1 MKRRGPS
8 MSEHF
13 SRTIS
18 EFQGRPVPERVRT
31 AGYAALIDHYRLKLP
46 LPPRLAAIGERHR
59 PTSTNEWQVLTP
71 RHAPEDSLLGH
82 LEFALKW
89 EGVDLAVLAA
99 LFQVVDDK
107 QIKVL
112 IRSAPTGAY
121 TRRLWYLHEWLTA
134 RQLDI
139 PDPGKVRAVPVVDP
153 EQQFS
158 ITDGTP
164 SARHKVIDNMPG
176 TRAFCPMVRRPFL
189 LQHFPAKN
197 LHDRRTRETIPEH
210 ISARPEDLKRLV
222 EGIVAFDQRA
232 VRGGIDPVVVA
243 ASIAFGFVYVHPFE
257 DGNGRLHR
265 WLIHHAL
272 ANAGYNPAGLV
283 FPVSA
288 AILRQI
294 EKYQTV
300 LESYSRPL
308 LDFIDWK
315 AMPGGNVQVKTEP
328 ANNYRY
334 FDATAHAEFLYTC
347 VQETIEHDLPD
358 EVAYLQAYD
367 RFSQGAQAILD
378 RRNT

>member
-1 MKRRGPS
+1 M
-8 MSEHF
+8 
-13 SRTIS
+13 
-18 EFQGRPVPERVRT
+18 ERW
-31 AGYAALIDHYRLKLP
+31 GK
-46 LPPRLAAIGERHR
+46 AIGEAGSR
-59 PTSTNEWQVLTP
+59 PLSTGELERLQRIVIGDARLI
-71 RHAPEDSLLGH
+71 HLG
-82 LEFALKW
+82 LREKGGFV
-89 EGVDLAVLAA
+89 G
-99 LFQVVDDK
+99 
-107 QIKVL
+107 
-112 IRSAPTGAY
+112 
-121 TRRLWYLHEWLTA
+121 
-134 RQLDI
+134 
-139 PDPGKVRAVPVVDP
+139 
-153 EQQFS
+153 
-158 ITDGTP
+158 
-164 SARHKVIDNMPG
+164 M
-176 TRAFCPMVRRPFL
+176 
-189 LQHFPAKN
+189 
-197 LHDRRTRETIPEH
+197 HDRRTREPIPEH
-210 ISARPEDLKRLV
+210 ISARPEDLKSLV

-315 AMPGGNVQVKTEP
+315 AMPSGNVQVKNET
-328 ANNYRY
+328 ANYYRY

-347 VQETIEHDLPD
+347 VRETIEHDLPD

-378 RRNT
+378 MPNQKIDQLHHFLRQGKGRLSKRARTKEFAALTDAEIAQIEGLYSDSFVKLDHAQTA

>member
-1 MKRRGPS
+1 LQEFAAKKLNQRAREIVDRTHADVMRRAAAFLLLSDSKSSFEIEGEQPS
-8 MSEHF
+8 GQRM
-13 SRTIS
+13 
-18 EFQGRPVPERVRT
+18 ERW
-31 AGYAALIDHYRLKLP
+31 GK
-46 LPPRLAAIGERHR
+46 AIGEAGSR
-59 PTSTNEWQVLTP
+59 PLSTAELERLQRIVIGDARLI
-71 RHAPEDSLLGH
+71 HLG
-82 LEFALKW
+82 LRE
-89 EGVDLAVLAA
+89 EGGFV
-99 LFQVVDDK
+99 
-107 QIKVL
+107 
-112 IRSAPTGAY
+112 G
-121 TRRLWYLHEWLTA
+121 
-134 RQLDI
+134 
-139 PDPGKVRAVPVVDP
+139 
-153 EQQFS
+153 
-158 ITDGTP
+158 
-164 SARHKVIDNMPG
+164 M
-176 TRAFCPMVRRPFL
+176 
-189 LQHFPAKN
+189 
-197 LHDRRTRETIPEH
+197 HDRRTREPIPEH
-210 ISARPEDLKRLV
+210 ISARPEDLKSLV

-272 ANAGYNPAGLV
+272 ANADYNPAGLV

-315 AMPGGNVQVKTEP
+315 AMPSGNVQVKNET
-328 ANNYRY
+328 ANYYRY

-347 VQETIEHDLPD
+347 VRETIEHDLPD

-378 RRNT
+378 MPNQKIDQLHHFLRQGKGRLSKRARTKEFAALTDAEIAQIEGLYSDSFVKLDHAQTA